1 MIDAD
6 LFDKLVGVHLVTGS
20 VCTLTTHNQEF
31 IARGVREDKR
41 PFGGIQ
47 VSRPHQA
54 HRGLCESSS
63 RTGSSYSPET
73 FSNSR
78 RLILVQSACSSLF
91 RRYHGTSA
99 LVPSHL

>member
-6 LFDKLVGVHLVTGS
+6 LFDKLVGTRLITGS
-20 VCTLTTHNQEF
+20 ACTLTIHNQEF
-31 IARGVREDKR
+31 IARGIRKDKR

-47 VSRPHQA
+47 VSRPHL
-54 HRGLCESSS
+54 GLCESDL

-91 RRYHGTSA
+91 KRYHGTSA
-99 LVPSHL
+99 LVPSQL